1 MSDEGAGALDLLD
14 RKTVAQIAL
23 GFVVAVVVLGLF
35 AVGIGVGEIRAAL
48 AGAQL
53 EWLALG
59 CLSTLLCLTAW
70 GKAWQI
76 VLRVAGVEESFRR
89 LVVTYYAATFAN
101 YVTPLGQA
109 GGEPFIAYVLSR
121 DTDASYEGALAS
133 VVTADLLNMLPFVTF
148 SGVGFAA
155 LIYQSSL
162 PETLEPLAAGLVGLA
177 VGVPVLAAVGWR
189 YRFSLGRLVLRLAA
203 PVARRTKRLRLD
215 GLRERLRELND
226 AFQRIAKDRRAL
238 VSALFFAYLGWLF
251 FALPLYFAGLTIG
264 RDLDLLL
271 VLFIVPASTLAG
283 LVPSPGGLGGVEAAM
298 LALLVGLL
306 GVTTATGYAVA
317 LIYRLASYWFAL
329 GLGGVAALYVIA
341 RN

>member
-1 MSDEGAGALDLLD
+1 MTEEPSGLLALLD

-23 GFVVAVVVLGLF
+23 GFLVAVVVLGLF
-35 AVGIGVGEIRAAL
+35 AVGIGVDEIRAAL
-48 AGAQL
+48 SGAQL
-53 EWLALG
+53 EWLVLG

-89 LVVTYYAATFAN
+89 LAVTYYAATFAN

-155 LIYQSSL
+155 LVYQSSL
-162 PETLEPLAAGLVGLA
+162 PAALEPLAAGLMGLA
-177 VGVPVLAAVGWR
+177 VGVPALAAVGWR
-189 YRFSLGRLVLRLAA
+189 YRFSLGRLALRLAA
-203 PVARRTKRLRLD
+203 PVARRTKRLGLE

-226 AFQRIAKDRRAL
+226 AFQRIAQDRRAL
-238 VSALFFAYLGWLF
+238 VSVLAFAYLGWLF

-298 LALLVGLL
+298 IALLVGLL

>member
-1 MSDEGAGALDLLD
+1 MSEEPSGPLALLD

-48 AGAQL
+48 AGAEL

-70 GKAWQI
+70 GKSWQI

-162 PETLEPLAAGLVGLA
+162 PETLEPLAAGLMGLA

-203 PVARRTKRLRLD
+203 PVARRTQRLSVE

-226 AFQRIAKDRRAL
+226 AFQRIARDRRAL

-283 LVPSPGGLGGVEAAM
+283 LVPSPGGLGGVEAAL

-317 LIYRLASYWFAL
+317 LVYRLASYWFAL